1 MRIGTTSFGFR
12 YQLLDESAAPP
23 LTALVDQAAEAGLDC
38 LQICENARPL
48 KLSVEQWTALQ
59 RHAADAGIAIGLG
72 CKTTDLG
79 VFQAYLDRAAGLPE
93 RMLRLVF
100 EEEQGAPPSRSA
112 IDKFLQRAAPL
123 LESRGVRLAIEN
135 HFDVPSSVLSEAAA
149 PYPPELIGFC
159 VDTANSLR
167 NFESPEQVFDAL
179 ERRAVCYHIKDYAV
193 DGHLLGFA
201 VTGVPLGRGRLRLR
215 PILERIFAVNPEP
228 DLYVENWVPAT
239 GDRDRDIAED
249 AAWLRASLHRLRSQ
263 AVELRQPHVASTL
276 G

>member
-12 YQLLDESAAPP
+12 YQLLDESTAPP
-23 LTALVDQAAEAGLDC
+23 LTALVEQAAEAGLDC

-112 IDKFLQRAAPL
+112 IDKFL
-123 LESRGVRLAIEN
+123 
-135 HFDVPSSVLSEAAA
+135 DVPSSVLSEAAA

-167 NFESPEQVFDAL
+167 NFESPEQVFDVL
-179 ERRAVCYHIKDYAV
+179 EGRAVCYHIKDYAV

-201 VTGVPLGRGRLRLR
+201 VTGAPLGQGRLRLR

-249 AAWLRASLHRLRSQ
+249 AAWLRASLHRLRSE
-263 AVELRQPHVASTL
+263 ALELRQPHVASTL